1 MTRGTSL
8 ALQSRFGFDM
18 RVSGCGLMGSSPERS
33 CDDAGRF
40 DVSSGEPEYGA
51 ADFLDCPADHLPVEI
66 LR

>member
-1 MTRGTSL
+1 
-8 ALQSRFGFDM
+8 
-18 RVSGCGLMGSSPERS
+18 VSGCGLMGSSPERS

-40 DVSSGEPEYGA
+40 DVSSGEPECGA